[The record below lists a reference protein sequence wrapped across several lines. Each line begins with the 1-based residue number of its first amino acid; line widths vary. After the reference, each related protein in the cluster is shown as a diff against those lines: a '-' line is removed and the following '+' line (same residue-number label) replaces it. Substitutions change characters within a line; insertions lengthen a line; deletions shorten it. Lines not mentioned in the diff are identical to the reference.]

1 MFLSNISE
9 NRRFYPIAVGLTVII
24 IAHPGG
30 QVKGGSHLLPPP
42 EQGER
47 RGVISPVIW
56 ASCIEP
62 GKLFAVDFIGKRS
75 GVRLGT
81 YPTAK
86 EAQEAANAYGRMKCT
101 DFAAMICRKEA

>member
-1 MFLSNISE
+1 MKS
-9 NRRFYPIAVGLTVII
+9 P
-24 IAHPGG
+24 
-30 QVKGGSHLLPPP
+30 VKMYEIYNVLFSDGEILREATLP
-42 EQGER
+42 EIHARQGER

>member
-1 MFLSNISE
+1 MKKAITMNDIFS
-9 NRRFYPIAVGLTVII
+9 AVYSDGRHLWEATLPEIYANQGDSRAII
-24 IAHPGG
+24 
-30 QVKGGSHLLPPP
+30 
-42 EQGER
+42 R
-47 RGVISPVIW
+47 PVIW

-62 GKLFAVDFIGKRS
+62 GKLFAVDFIGKQS